1 MWGCDLMYL
10 KSNYE
15 YSLANSPAL
24 RKTIDLRLAVVKDHV
39 VTLTPKGK
47 LLADQIAIDLFA

>member
-1 MWGCDLMYL
+1 M
-10 KSNYE
+10 KSNFE
-15 YSLANSPAL
+15 YSLENSPAL
-24 RKTIDLRLAVVKDHV
+24 HKTIDLNLAVVKDHV